1 MKKTS
6 FSRLLSVV
14 LMAAFLFGCAKAP
27 KQEIATAKASVDAA
41 QAIKADVFASE
52 QFTAAKGYLDA
63 AMAEISAQNAKS
75 PLSRNYE
82 NSIKMLKET
91 VAAADAAKN
100 AVTANKA
107 KAIADAKASLVTTLA
122 SATDLKKAIDDVS
135 KKNKDAAA
143 LGSNLDSALTA
154 LPKDSSGVT
163 EDNVLTIQ
171 GNIKTVGPQ
180 VESIKAAFEQL
191 QAAKPAK
198 GKGKKK

>member
-1 MKKTS
+1 M
-6 FSRLLSVV
+6 LSVV
-14 LMAAFLFGCAKAP
+14 LVAAFLFGCAKAP
-27 KQEIATAKASVDAA
+27 MQEIAAAKASVDAA
-41 QAIKADVFASE
+41 QAMKADVFASE
-52 QFTAAKGYLDA
+52 QFIAAKGYLDA

-107 KAIADAKASLVTTLA
+107 KALADVKASLALTLA
-122 SATDLKKAIDDVS
+122 SAADLKKAIDDVS
-135 KKNKDAAA
+135 KKNKDAAG
-143 LGSNLDSALTA
+143 LGSNLDSVLTA

-171 GNIKTVGPQ
+171 GSIKTVGPQ
-180 VESIKAAFEQL
+180 IESVKVAFEQL

-198 GKGKKK
+198 GKSKKK